1 MVNLGLC
8 TKFEISIYTS
18 YEDMKGGAFRWL
30 GANQGHR
37 QCHHSPFD
45 TAQQRIWFLFNFN
58 GNYASISY
66 RFLDTASYLSKFANF
81 NPHHLRLAP
90 PFGWPRCIF
99 AEIFGVRKLDLAIV
113 WRCFCDQCIATYEN
127 TCVWQTE
134 TDRQSIYRASIAS
147 RGKND
152 HLNSLHGIVGLYVS
166 RHSKKTK
173 TSICDETVTVNIR
186 RAVQRLSTYPR
197 KSLVYWFSFG
207 QLVTNGNSARTQAY
221 HT

>member
-1 MVNLGLC
+1 MSQIKTPYCTILTCTWHYSLRPICTSNLKAGWFVISRLGFTMVNLC

-66 RFLDTASYLSKFANF
+66 RFPDTASYLSKFANF

-90 PFGWPRCIF
+90 PLRWPRCIF

-127 TCVWQTE
+127 TACDRQRQ
-134 TDRQSIYRASIAS
+134 TDRAYIA
-147 RGKND
+147 
-152 HLNSLHGIVGLYVS
+152 L
-166 RHSKKTK
+166 
-173 TSICDETVTVNIR
+173 
-186 RAVQRLSTYPR
+186 A
-197 KSLVYWFSFG
+197 
-207 QLVTNGNSARTQAY
+207 
-221 HT
+221 